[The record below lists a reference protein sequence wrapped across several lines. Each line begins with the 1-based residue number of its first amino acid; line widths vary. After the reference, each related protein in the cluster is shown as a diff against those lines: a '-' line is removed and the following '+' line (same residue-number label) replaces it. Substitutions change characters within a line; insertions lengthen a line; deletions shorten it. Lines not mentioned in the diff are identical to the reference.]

1 MKTSTRIAVAALVLV
16 VAGVAAATR
25 SMWSSPAAVTQAPAP
40 RVIPVEIAKAVRKP
54 SPVLVEALGTVTP
67 IQSVAVHSRI
77 DSEIIKVHFADG
89 AVVHESELLFT
100 LDSRAI
106 EAQIMQAEGNLA
118 RDRAQL
124 AGAERDIR
132 RYTALIQKS
141 ATPVTNL
148 DNALTQADIYRA
160 AIDADEGALENLKV
174 QLSYC
179 LIRAPISGQIGPA
192 NVKVGNLVRASD
204 GAALATINEMA
215 PIYVNFAVPQRLL
228 PSVRRALAEG
238 TAEVTA
244 SVPGD
249 PAEARGRLTMID
261 NNIDPTTGM
270 VAMRATMENPGQ
282 ILWPGA
288 LVDTKLSL
296 RVEDAVVVPAA
307 ALQSGQAGHFVFVIK
322 DDTANVRPVKV
333 GRVDA
338 REAVLQDGVQPDEV
352 VVVNGQ
358 LLLTDGTK
366 VAPRE
371 MKLGSQ

>member
-1 MKTSTRIAVAALVLV
+1 MKTSTRVAVAALVIV
-16 VAGVAAATR
+16 IAGAAAATR
-25 SMWSSPAAVTQAPAP
+25 SMWSSPAAVAQAPAP
-40 RVIPVEIAKAVRKP
+40 RVVPVEVAKAVRKP

-67 IQSVAVHSRI
+67 IQSVAVHSRV
-77 DSEIIKVHFADG
+77 DSEITKVHFPDG
-89 AVVHESELLFT
+89 AVVQESELLFT
-100 LDSRAI
+100 LDSRAV
-106 EAQIMQAEGNLA
+106 EAQIKQAEGNLA

-132 RYTALIQKS
+132 RYTALIQKN
-141 ATPVTNL
+141 ATPITNL

-179 LIRAPISGQIGPA
+179 VIRAPISGRIGPA
-192 NVKVGNLVRASD
+192 NVKVGNFVRASD
-204 GAALATINEMA
+204 VAALATINQIA
-215 PIYVNFAVPQRLL
+215 PIYINFAVPQRLL
-228 PSVRRALAEG
+228 PSVRRALAAG
-238 TAEVTA
+238 TAEVIA

-249 PAEARGRLTMID
+249 AAETAGRLTMID

-270 VAMRATMENPGQ
+270 VAMRATMENAEQ

-288 LVDTKLSL
+288 LVETKLSL

-307 ALQSGQAGHFVFVIK
+307 AIQSGQAGNFVFVIK
-322 DDTANVRPVKV
+322 DDIADVRPVKIA
-333 GRVDA
+333 RVDA
-338 REAVLQDGVQPDEV
+338 REAVLQDGVEPDEV

-358 LLLTDGTK
+358 LLLMNGTK

-371 MKLGSQ
+371 TKLGSR